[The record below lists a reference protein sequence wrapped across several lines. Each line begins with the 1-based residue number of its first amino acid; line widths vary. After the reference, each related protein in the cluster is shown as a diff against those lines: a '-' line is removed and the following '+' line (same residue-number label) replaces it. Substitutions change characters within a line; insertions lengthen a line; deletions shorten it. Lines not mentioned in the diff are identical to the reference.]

1 MDSKKVGIFSD
12 THGNLPALEAIV
24 QLFNREKCDE
34 IYHLGDMI
42 SMGPYSRECVEYFFA
57 HPYIQCV
64 RGNHDND
71 FVRNNRVQADK
82 SHIST
87 AHKNFVFDSL
97 GEELRKKT
105 EAVPFTLRREYFGL
119 KVIFTHYAREADDS
133 AFQPLDKNPTPEKL
147 DKMFA
152 HYDADVIFFGHD
164 HTPMSMRGK
173 KLYVDVGSVGC
184 HAGSFARGIILEVFG
199 DGSFKYDSVT
209 EPYDRQGMF
218 EAMKKKAL
226 PDYEFIQ
233 SFYFRRQ
240 NSEPMKKD

>member
-97 GEELRKKT
+97 GEELRKKK
-105 EAVPFTLRREYFGL
+105 R
-119 KVIFTHYAREADDS
+119 
-133 AFQPLDKNPTPEKL
+133 
-147 DKMFA
+147 
-152 HYDADVIFFGHD
+152 
-164 HTPMSMRGK
+164 
-173 KLYVDVGSVGC
+173 KLYLLRSGANIS
-184 HAGSFARGIILEVFG
+184 A
-199 DGSFKYDSVT
+199 
-209 EPYDRQGMF
+209 
-218 EAMKKKAL
+218 
-226 PDYEFIQ
+226 
-233 SFYFRRQ
+233 
-240 NSEPMKKD
+240 

>member
-1 MDSKKVGIFSD
+1 M
-12 THGNLPALEAIV
+12 
-24 QLFNREKCDE
+24 
-34 IYHLGDMI
+34 
-42 SMGPYSRECVEYFFA
+42 
-57 HPYIQCV
+57 
-64 RGNHDND
+64 
-71 FVRNNRVQADK
+71 QADK

-105 EAVPFTLRREYFGL
+105 ETIPFTLRREYFGL

-173 KLYVDVGSVGC
+173 KLYVDVG
-184 HAGSFARGIILEVFG
+184 
-199 DGSFKYDSVT
+199 
-209 EPYDRQGMF
+209 
-218 EAMKKKAL
+218 
-226 PDYEFIQ
+226 
-233 SFYFRRQ
+233 
-240 NSEPMKKD
+240 

>member
-57 HPYIQCV
+57 HPDIQCV

-105 EAVPFTLRREYFGL
+105 ETIPFTLRREYFGL
-119 KVIFTHYAREADDS
+119 KVIFTHYA
-133 AFQPLDKNPTPEKL
+133 
-147 DKMFA
+147 
-152 HYDADVIFFGHD
+152 
-164 HTPMSMRGK
+164 
-173 KLYVDVGSVGC
+173 
-184 HAGSFARGIILEVFG
+184 
-199 DGSFKYDSVT
+199 
-209 EPYDRQGMF
+209 
-218 EAMKKKAL
+218 
-226 PDYEFIQ
+226 
-233 SFYFRRQ
+233 
-240 NSEPMKKD
+240 